1 MHGHGDVG
9 RPRLGLHATVGVN
22 GVVLQAATLLQVG
35 LELRSAS
42 PENGNNQGN
51 YLKKIVV
58 DPKSC

>member
-51 YLKKIVV
+51 YF
-58 DPKSC
+58 